1 MPRTHELPT
10 EDAQGWP
17 ELTRVEEDTPAGP
30 RPDGRR
36 GPHESEPD
44 RGGASSSGLRSRSAA
59 HAARSLSGQGP
70 GTHLPVS
77 EVLDADTETAEA
89 IERVLAVHLR
99 GLAHDAA
106 EIDQLFAQD
115 VAERVRAFALSG
127 GKRLR
132 ARFVWWGW
140 RAGGGADTGP
150 GAEAALRLGAALEL
164 IQACALIHDDVMD
177 GSPLRRGSPALHVDF
192 AVQHL
197 RSGMRGDAAAY
208 GRAAAILA
216 GDLALAWADDLVL
229 DIETEPVAHRRIRG
243 LWQVMRS
250 EMVAGQYLD
259 MHAQASAA
267 SSPEEALRI
276 ARLKTALYSV
286 ERPLALGAALAGA
299 DARTARKLCSAGRC
313 AGVAFQLRDDLLGVF
328 GDPEVTGK
336 PSGEDIR
343 NGKLTYL
350 AAVARTLAEK
360 SGDVTSQQMLER
372 AVGDPDLSD
381 DDLDRLRQVL
391 EDTGARRTA
400 EAEIDRLMRRGQEH
414 LRDAS
419 IAGPAHHGLSTLLGI
434 AVGAPPGVMVDGLR
448 PNGEVRG

>member
-1 MPRTHELPT
+1 MPRTHDLRTEGVNGLPG
-10 EDAQGWP
+10 EPAVAGRKPEALLLDPEAVDA
-17 ELTRVEEDTPAGP
+17 
-30 RPDGRR
+30 
-36 GPHESEPD
+36 
-44 RGGASSSGLRSRSAA
+44 
-59 HAARSLSGQGP
+59 
-70 GTHLPVS
+70 
-77 EVLDADTETAEA
+77 DADTAEA
-89 IERVLAVHLR
+89 VQRVLAGYLR
-99 GLAHDAA
+99 GCARDA
-106 EIDQLFAQD
+106 EQIDPLFARD

-140 RAGGGADTGP
+140 RAGDGATTGP

-177 GSPLRRGSPALHVDF
+177 GSSLRRGSPALHVDF
-192 AVQHL
+192 ADQHV
-197 RSGMRGDAAAY
+197 RSGMRGDRAAY

-229 DIETEPVAHRRIRG
+229 DIETDPVTRRRVRS

-267 SSPEEALRI
+267 SSPEEALHI
-276 ARLKTALYSV
+276 ACLKTALYSV
-286 ERPLALGAALAGA
+286 ERPLALGAALAGT
-299 DARTARKLCSAGRC
+299 DARTTERLCSAGRSV
-313 AGVAFQLRDDLLGVF
+313 GVAFQLRDDLLGVF
-328 GDPEVTGK
+328 GDPAVTGK

-350 AAVARTLAEK
+350 AAMARTLAEK
-360 SGDVTSQQMLER
+360 AGDVRSQQMLER
-372 AVGDPDLSD
+372 AVGDPELSE

-400 EAEIDRLMRRGQEH
+400 EAEIDRLMRNGQEH
-414 LRDAS
+414 LLQAS
-419 IAGPAHHGLSTLLGI
+419 VPGPAYRGLSTLLGI
-434 AVGAPPGVMVDGLR
+434 AVGAPRRGVHPAGEPR
-448 PNGEVRG
+448 PNGDVHE